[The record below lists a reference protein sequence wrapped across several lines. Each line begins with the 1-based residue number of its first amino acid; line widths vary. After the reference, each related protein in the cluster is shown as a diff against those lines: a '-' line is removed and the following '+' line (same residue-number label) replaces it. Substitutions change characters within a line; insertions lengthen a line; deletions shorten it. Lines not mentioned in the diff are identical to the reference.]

1 MMEKQSIFEKT
12 EGGRSPNGR
21 KRIGLAMGGGSVRGF
36 AHLGVLEILLREG
49 IPIDYVAGTSAGSIL
64 AALYCG
70 GLPLEAIHKYAPHVC
85 WKRLATPTFSLSGD
99 GFLRLDKLARWLV
112 MLLGDIDLAETNPPL
127 AIVTMD
133 AETGERVVLTEG
145 SLAKA
150 VQASCSIPMVFE
162 PVRWNGRLLSD
173 GGLVDNLPVLA
184 AREIGADYVIG
195 VDIFQPIYNRGFGI
209 LGRGIT
215 AIETLVQ
222 HAGGGLALADC
233 LIMPDLAGKSYWR
246 FSQSESLYTLGC
258 EAAENCLPEV
268 RGLLTK
274 CTE

>member
-1 MMEKQSIFEKT
+1 MVSEAAT
-12 EGGRSPNGR
+12 NGR
-21 KRIGLAMGGGSVRGF
+21 KRIGLAMGGGSVRGV

-49 IPIDYVAGTSAGSIL
+49 IPIDYMAGTSAGSIL

-70 GLPLEAIHKYAPHVC
+70 GLTLEEMHKYAPYVN
-85 WKRLATPTFSLSGD
+85 WRRLTTPNISLSGN
-99 GFLRLDKLARWLV
+99 GFFRLDKLARWLV
-112 MLLGDIDLAETNPPL
+112 MLLGDKDLAETDPPL

-145 SLAKA
+145 PLAKA
-150 VQASCSIPMVFE
+150 VQASCSIPMVFQ
-162 PVRWNGRLLSD
+162 PVEWNGRLLSD

-184 AREIGADYVIG
+184 ARQIGADYVIG
-195 VDIFQPIYNRGFGI
+195 VDIFQPIYTRGFGI

-233 LIMPDLAGKSYWR
+233 LIMPNLAGKSYWR
-246 FSQSESLYTLGC
+246 FSQFDSLYALGRA
-258 EAAENCLPEV
+258 AAENCLPEV
-268 RGLLTK
+268 RSLIQK
-274 CTE
+274 CVE